1 MSYMSDSSARGA
13 VGSDGDLTVTLPP
26 APPGRADAEPLVPL
40 ASRGSVVTTRPS
52 ADDAPSAGA
61 RLGRYVLLEE
71 LGAGGMGVVYAA
83 HDPELHRKV
92 AIKLLRSARND
103 ARLLREARALA
114 QLSHPNIV
122 AVYDVGQVEGRVF
135 LAMELVEGTTLRGWL
150 KERRRVW
157 REALEVFV
165 PAGRGLAA
173 AHAGGL
179 VHRDFKPENV
189 MLGHDGRVRV
199 LDFGIVSSAGAE
211 GARRADDEVTAL
223 ARADLDHELSQG
235 TVRLTETGALIG
247 TPFYMAPEQLR
258 AEEIDERADQFSFCV
273 ALWEAVHGQR
283 PFGGETLRD
292 LVRAIEGGKP
302 TEPTQPRLV
311 PAWLRRILG
320 RGLEI
325 DRAARHASMAALLAA
340 IDAGLAS
347 EAAAARLVGRRYER
361 LQQASGSASSS
372 GERALDRLTGKLV
385 TLVGITL
392 PSDDDSDGG
401 YTGARISLA
410 RAFGDLAS
418 LRHPNLVSVL
428 DFAFD
433 HDRAPYFVLDHRD
446 SPADLLAAERS
457 QPVTIQLDHLVQL
470 LRALAYLHRHRV
482 MFGALAPEA
491 VLVMGNQVKLVPLGV
506 AVDPGRA
513 RIAYAAPEIARGGA
527 ASAAADLY
535 AFGVLAYEI
544 LASCH
549 PFGGAPRGE
558 IAPDLSAIEADP
570 KVARVI
576 GRLLEID
583 PSARYA
589 SAEEVIAALAV
600 AAGQPFAADT
610 LETRE
615 SRLQAAPLVGRAG
628 EVERLHAAVRDA
640 CRGTGS
646 AWLVGGESGVG
657 KSRLLEEVRTLAFVH
672 GALVLRGQEERE
684 GGSPYRLFR
693 DALRWLALLTE
704 LDELEAGVLL
714 PVVPD
719 LAELLGRPVTPAP
732 ELDAPST
739 HARLRDV
746 VERILRRHEQPIVLL
761 LEDLQWSRSDS
772 LKLLQGISP
781 LVGSI
786 PLLILATYRDDE
798 RPGLPEE
805 LPGMDPIA
813 LARLSHAAI
822 AELAVAMIGEAGRR
836 PEVIELLQRETEGNA
851 FFFVEVVRALAE
863 EAGGLEKIG
872 ASPLPDK
879 VFAGGIHRVVQRR
892 LRRVPEEA
900 RALLRTAAV
909 IGRKIDGKL
918 LEALSPEADLDAWIE
933 QCVDAAV
940 LERVVEEVR
949 FAHDKLR
956 EGLLAEVGNADLT
969 RLHAQVG
976 QAIEAAYPGAPER
989 SATLAYHFGEAAL
1002 PEREAHFAAMAG
1014 EQAVLRGAYP
1024 EGVRL
1029 LDRALTLNTSRAT
1042 TPFELAHL
1050 HRLIGEASFNLG
1062 ELAPAIQH
1070 FNVAQRLMGHPVPG
1084 TDGGWALVIVWQTI
1098 LLLCRRVL
1106 FRRLVAAG
1114 ADEGCRAGFVEG
1126 SKAASQLALIHAYQL
1141 DGTGVLGLSL
1151 LGVNL
1156 AERAGWDNL
1165 FALGTLG
1172 YSAGVAGLQSVA
1184 ASHFEQGH
1192 AAARRQGDWPGV
1204 IRLLLFECPLFLG
1217 ACEFERALDRAREGV
1232 QIALRIGDRLNAAGA
1247 EQCSGMVSYFMGR
1260 FERTLEGYSGS
1271 LRHVGAAAGDHTT
1284 AIAVGMA
1291 VALNALGRS
1300 DEARA
1305 QLASCAGR
1313 IAAEN
1318 HLLMSQML
1326 GQRAIL
1332 HARAGEVAEARSAIE
1347 EALRQFRSVTSVS
1360 PLTAQVLEAA
1370 AEVYVA
1376 CWTSAERERR
1386 GTRELAI
1393 AARRHLTALRTWS
1406 RLYTVGEPLFLVFS
1420 GHIRNLSGDPKGAR
1434 TAWVRASEVA
1444 SRRVM
1449 PFYAALADLELG
1461 RAAPAGS
1468 EERGERLG
1476 RARAGF
1482 STSGAAYH
1490 LQLLE
1495 EAAEAG

>member
-1 MSYMSDSSARGA
+1 
-13 VGSDGDLTVTLPP
+13 
-26 APPGRADAEPLVPL
+26 
-40 ASRGSVVTTRPS
+40 
-52 ADDAPSAGA
+52 
-61 RLGRYVLLEE
+61 LLEE

-150 KERRRVW
+150 KERRREW

-211 GARRADDEVTAL
+211 GARRADDEVAAL
-223 ARADLDHELSQG
+223 ARADLDHGLSQG

-283 PFGGETLRD
+283 PFRGETLRD

-302 TEPTQPRLV
+302 TEPTQPRPV
-311 PAWLRRILG
+311 PAWLRRLLG

-392 PSDDDSDGG
+392 AGDDESDGG
-401 YTGARISLA
+401 RIGARLTLA

-433 HDRAPYFVLDHRD
+433 HDRAPYFVLDQRD
-446 SPADLLAAERS
+446 SPTDLLATELR
-457 QPVTIQLDHLVQL
+457 QPLTIQLDHLVQL

-482 MFGALAPEA
+482 VFGALAPEA
-491 VLVMGNQVKLVPLGV
+491 VLVTGNQVKLVPLGV
-506 AVDPGRA
+506 AVDTGRA
-513 RIAYAAPEIARGGA
+513 RVAYAAPEIARGGA

-544 LASCH
+544 LASNH

-558 IAPDLSAIEADP
+558 IAPDLSAIEADA

-615 SRLQAAPLVGRAG
+615 SRLQAAPLVGRG
-628 EVERLHAAVRDA
+628 SEVERLHAAVRDA

-646 AWLVGGESGVG
+646 AWLVGGESGIG
-657 KSRLLEEVRTLAFVH
+657 KSRLLEEVRTLALVH

-719 LAELLGRPVTPAP
+719 LAGLLGRPVTPAP
-732 ELDAPST
+732 ELDAPSM

-781 LVGSI
+781 LVGAI

-798 RPGLPEE
+798 RPGLSEE
-805 LPGMDPIA
+805 LPGMEPIT
-813 LARLSHAAI
+813 LSRLPEAAI

-836 PEVIELLQRETEGNA
+836 PEVLELLQRETEGNA
-851 FFFVEVVRALAE
+851 FFVVEVVRALAE

-872 ASPLPDK
+872 AAALPDK
-879 VFAGGIHRVVQRR
+879 VFAGGIQRVVQRR
-892 LRRVPEEA
+892 LRRVPDEA

-909 IGRKIDGKL
+909 IGRKIDRKL
-918 LEALSPEADLDAWIE
+918 LESLAAEADLDAWIE
-933 QCVDAAV
+933 QCVDAT
-940 LERVVEEVR
+940 VVERAGEEHR

-956 EGLLAEVGNADLT
+956 EGLLAAMGDEERRGLHLT
-969 RLHAQVG
+969 LAR
-976 QAIEAAYPGAPER
+976 AIERLDAGALKRCAE
-989 SATLAYHFGEAAL
+989 LAHHFGESGEAAKEAHYAAL
-1002 PEREAHFAAMAG
+1002 AG
-1014 EQAVLRGAYP
+1014 EQAVRGGAVP
-1024 EGVRL
+1024 EGIRL
-1029 LDRALTLNTSRAT
+1029 LERALALESSSPLPRLERAHI
-1042 TPFELAHL
+1042 F
-1050 HRLIGEASFNLG
+1050 RLLGDAEYYAGNPDAASIRLTESLEILG
-1062 ELAPAIQH
+1062 YAPPRSA
-1070 FNVAQRLMGHPVPG
+1070 L
-1084 TDGGWALVIVWQTI
+1084 GW
-1098 LLLCRRVL
+1098 LLLISSQVLVQIAIRVTARR
-1106 FRRLVAAG
+1106 
-1114 ADEGCRAGFVEG
+1114 RARKWPENPWLLEA
-1126 SKAASQLALIHAYQL
+1126 SKAAGRMAITKTWML
-1141 DGTGVLGLSL
+1141 DGVGGLGFSL

-1156 AERAGWDNL
+1156 AERGGGADI
-1165 FALGTLG
+1165 FAMGVLG
-1172 YSAGVAGLQSVA
+1172 YAAGCLKLQGTAQHYFQRGRALALEENRPSDFVHIVYMWAMSHAGNGHIDASVTLIDDVLGMTNRIGDGLYTAMAEGGLGEIAGLRGHLDRRHEYWRTAVNRLDSSNGDHHVGYVLSMADALAVLGRLDEAERAIARIDQEISSSGRLVQSELYAVRARIHTYRGELDLARVAADESVRRFRSGAVVAALCYLIFEGVAEA
-1184 ASHFEQGH
+1184 TF
-1192 AAARRQGDWPGV
+1192 
-1204 IRLLLFECPLFLG
+1204 
-1217 ACEFERALDRAREGV
+1217 ACWQRALDEGRPETAELARSGRRLLREAETWARIHAIGRPLMLLIRGRVRA
-1232 QIALRIGDRLNAAGA
+1232 L
-1247 EQCSGMVSYFMGR
+1247 S
-1260 FERTLEGYSGS
+1260 
-1271 LRHVGAAAGDHTT
+1271 GAAKSARR
-1284 AIAVGMA
+1284 AWLEAVQ
-1291 VALNALGRS
+1291 
-1300 DEARA
+1300 EARA
-1305 QLASCAGR
+1305 RKTPFYEAMAHFELGLAS
-1313 IAAEN
+1313 
-1318 HLLMSQML
+1318 
-1326 GQRAIL
+1326 
-1332 HARAGEVAEARSAIE
+1332 
-1347 EALRQFRSVTSVS
+1347 
-1360 PLTAQVLEAA
+1360 P
-1370 AEVYVA
+1370 
-1376 CWTSAERERR
+1376 R
-1386 GTRELAI
+1386 GAT
-1393 AARRHLTALRTWS
+1393 ARREHLER
-1406 RLYTVGEPLFLVFS
+1406 
-1420 GHIRNLSGDPKGAR
+1420 AR
-1434 TAWVRASEVA
+1434 TLWSASN
-1444 SRRVM
+1444 
-1449 PFYAALADLELG
+1449 
-1461 RAAPAGS
+1461 
-1468 EERGERLG
+1468 
-1476 RARAGF
+1476 
-1482 STSGAAYH
+1482 AAYH
-1490 LQLLE
+1490 LTRLD
-1495 EAAEAG
+1495 AAESAEG